1 MTGTLFTKESVKSFL
16 NIKGNEKDEQI
27 NMLIPVTVKFVE
39 KKTGLELDLFNLDEG
54 IAFVVS
60 KFIEYFMLNAGL
72 KSYSLSRE
80 SSTYSDEIPK
90 YLLSL
95 LEPYVVDGNSSGK
108 SINFIPLR

>member
-1 MTGTLFTKESVKSFL
+1 MNSAYFTKESVKTFL
-16 NIKGNEKDEQI
+16 DIKGNEKDEQI
-27 NMLIPVTVKFVE
+27 NMLIPATVKFVE
-39 KKTGLELDLFNLDEG
+39 KKTDLELDLFNLDEG